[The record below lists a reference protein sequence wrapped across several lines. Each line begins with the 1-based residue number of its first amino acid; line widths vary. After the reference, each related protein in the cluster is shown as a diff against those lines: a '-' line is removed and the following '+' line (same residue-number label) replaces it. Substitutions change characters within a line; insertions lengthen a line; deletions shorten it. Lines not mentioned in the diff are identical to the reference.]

1 MQKLQI
7 TCTLVLDDI
16 CLGKRKSA
24 GVWQKKGD
32 GFSCVSKKCR
42 GRIHIRVFYPQIAR
56 ETSTAYLTSESLAQD
71 RKKATA
77 SARWKKDISF

>member
-1 MQKLQI
+1 MQKFQI
-7 TCTLVLDDI
+7 TCTLILDDI

-24 GVWQKKGD
+24 SVWQKRD

-42 GRIHIRVFYPQIAR
+42 GRIHIRVFYPQIAT

-77 SARWKKDISF
+77 SARWKKNISF